1 MKDDKRIHRREEV
14 ASVEDAPAEEKTPKR
29 GKGDLLSGIFKSE
42 SNIRSTARTPDA
54 KVLYP
59 NADVLK
65 RPLDP
70 PTPVRRGIALM
81 FIIAA
86 LLGAAFLAWYFDGV
100 VNEPQRQEQAMADN
114 LSQDIAYDL
123 PQLYPLMALD
133 NATILSTFQEA
144 GLSVF
149 EMPTKENSAVW
160 QVIKLPAG
168 VNAAEAGAIYLSGID
183 KVGAADAARLLNG
196 SWDLKVDREN
206 GVNVVLHF
214 VDFKSKSVDAAVQ
227 AAIAAEGLTDSS
239 IEKSG
244 EDESGNTYTMGT
256 ITGDTGTYSWRVS
269 AIPLSE
275 IYAINGLPE
284 DAVYVG
290 VRMTS

>member
-1 MKDDKRIHRREEV
+1 MRDDKKTQREEES
-14 ASVEDAPAEEKTPKR
+14 ALAEDVPTEEKAPKR
-29 GKGDLLSGIFKSE
+29 AKGNPLSGIFKSE
-42 SNIRSTARTPDA
+42 SDIRSTARTPDA

-59 NADVLK
+59 NVDVLK

-70 PTPVRRGIALM
+70 PSPVRRGIALM
-81 FIIAA
+81 FIVAA
-86 LLGAAFLAWYFDGV
+86 LIGAAFLAWYFDGV
-100 VNEPQRQEQAMADN
+100 VNEPQRQEQEMADN

-133 NATILSTFQEA
+133 DAAILGTFQEA

-149 EMPTKENSAVW
+149 EMPAKENSTVW

-168 VNAAEAGAIYLSGID
+168 VSAAEAGAIYLSGVD

-196 SWDLKVDREN
+196 AWDLKVDREN
-206 GVNVVLHF
+206 GVNMVLHF
-214 VDFKSKSVDAAVQ
+214 ADFKSKSVDAAVQ

>member
-1 MKDDKRIHRREEV
+1 MYLLDTCCPTVIIVKILPAPQVMQRADDKVVVKLSRGLLRR
-14 ASVEDAPAEEKTPKR
+14 R
-29 GKGDLLSGIFKSE
+29 QI
-42 SNIRSTARTPDA
+42 
-54 KVLYP
+54 
-59 NADVLK
+59 LK
-65 RPLDP
+65 R
-70 PTPVRRGIALM
+70 
-81 FIIAA
+81 
-86 LLGAAFLAWYFDGV
+86 
-100 VNEPQRQEQAMADN
+100 
-114 LSQDIAYDL
+114 L

-133 NATILSTFQEA
+133 DAAILGTFQEA

-149 EMPTKENSAVW
+149 EMPAKENSTVW

-168 VNAAEAGAIYLSGID
+168 VSAAEAGAIYLSGVD

-196 SWDLKVDREN
+196 AWDLKVDREN
-206 GVNVVLHF
+206 GVNMVLHF
-214 VDFKSKSVDAAVQ
+214 ADFKSKSVDAAVQ